1 MHTVYMTCGKRY
13 IPRRRLIL

>member
-1 MHTVYMTCGKRY
+1 MTCRKRY